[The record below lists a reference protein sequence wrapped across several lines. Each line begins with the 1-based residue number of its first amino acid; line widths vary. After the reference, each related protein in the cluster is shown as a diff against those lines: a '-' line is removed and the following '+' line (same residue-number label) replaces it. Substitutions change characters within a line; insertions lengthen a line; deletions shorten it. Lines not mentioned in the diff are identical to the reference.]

1 MFDSAMLTT
10 VNRSEDQP
18 KNRNLK
24 ALTNIRLKNQ
34 KRPIIGQLNISSIR
48 NKFGILYS

>member
-10 VNRSEDQP
+10 VNSSEDQP

-24 ALTNIRLKNQ
+24 ALTKTEKPEASYHWGTKHQ
-34 KRPIIGQLNISSIR
+34 
-48 NKFGILYS
+48 FY